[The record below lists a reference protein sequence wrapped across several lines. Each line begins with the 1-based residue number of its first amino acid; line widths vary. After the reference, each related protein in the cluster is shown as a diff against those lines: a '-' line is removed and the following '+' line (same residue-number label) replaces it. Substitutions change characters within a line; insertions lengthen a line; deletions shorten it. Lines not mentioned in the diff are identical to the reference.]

1 MVLPAAFAV
10 WDALALAVQIVNL
23 ATLCA
28 PLAVLLNGAD
38 GEHDMGVG
46 VAGSLIVDGKVGAH
60 PGINKIVF
68 HEGADKGKLLRP
80 GQLNRQGHFN
90 FPGKLGG
97 AGFLDFLHAVP
108 ESRAVLKLW

>member
-1 MVLPAAFAV
+1 MAFPAAFAV

-60 PGINKIVF
+60 SSIHKIVF
-68 HEGADKGKLLRP
+68 DERTDKGKLLRP
-80 GQLNRQGHFN
+80 G
-90 FPGKLGG
+90 
-97 AGFLDFLHAVP
+97 
-108 ESRAVLKLW
+108 